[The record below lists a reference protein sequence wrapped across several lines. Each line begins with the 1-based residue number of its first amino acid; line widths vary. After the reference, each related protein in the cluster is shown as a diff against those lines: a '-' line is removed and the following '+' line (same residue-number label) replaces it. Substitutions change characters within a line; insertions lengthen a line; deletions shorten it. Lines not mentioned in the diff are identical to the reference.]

1 MPKSKISDKRNLL
14 VYHYRHMSEFNGD
27 CFFLAVYLLMCWL
40 FQAINTSHGLPCR
53 DENVESDGKL
63 DFSIMYILD
72 LILITM
78 FSTAN
83 TELYCKFG
91 IPFVMGTTG
100 GDRELMYKTVE
111 DSNVYALISPQMG
124 KQVF

>member
-1 MPKSKISDKRNLL
+1 M
-14 VYHYRHMSEFNGD
+14 
-27 CFFLAVYLLMCWL
+27 
-40 FQAINTSHGLPCR
+40 
-53 DENVESDGKL
+53 ESDGKL